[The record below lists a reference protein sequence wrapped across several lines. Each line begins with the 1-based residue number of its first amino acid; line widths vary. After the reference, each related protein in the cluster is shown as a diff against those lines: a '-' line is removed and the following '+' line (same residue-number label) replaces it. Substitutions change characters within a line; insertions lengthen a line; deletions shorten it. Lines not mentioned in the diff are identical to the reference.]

1 MRQHVG
7 EAVRAPRA
15 FAECGPVSRAST
27 LGVLLVEFVQLNAL
41 AFNPAIGVA
50 TNAFGA
56 SSEMHWKYEDIAKP
70 NNAVMSRNPP

>member
-1 MRQHVG
+1 MT
-7 EAVRAPRA
+7 AAPRNA
-15 FAECGPVSRAST
+15 QATGEIQYIQIHQSGIVGFLIVKPLNST
-27 LGVLLVEFVQLNAL
+27 KNNT
-41 AFNPAIGVA
+41 FNPAIGVA